1 MNVDE
6 ILRLGKL
13 RGEPIAALV
22 HVQTFVRRNAYEA
35 LAAEVAQLHQDQE
48 AWEALSTDQN
58 TPKRRTSRSSTSSRA
73 NRCRTYSWRSNRSF
87 RTEILDAYLLEYL
100 VDVRQISTE
109 WLTDYNLRRP
119 HDSLSRVPP
128 RTFMPRHTAV
138 KV

>member
-1 MNVDE
+1 VGGTLDGSEYVEAKNIE
-6 ILRLGKL
+6 ILYIQPGK
-13 RGEPIAALV
+13 P
-22 HVQTFVRRNAYEA
+22 VQNVFIERF
-35 LAAEVAQLHQDQE
+35 
-48 AWEALSTDQN
+48 
-58 TPKRRTSRSSTSSRA
+58 
-73 NRCRTYSWRSNRSF
+73 NRSF